1 MNATVGELC
10 PLQVLA
16 SDGNTGL
23 VATGYLYDPTGALL
37 DTVNLPHLARGLY
50 GTTYVFSAA
59 AYYTIGYQLTAGV
72 LVYEGASEVVR
83 VSTTLPSQLLDA
95 GSMSPQ
101 DLLCF
106 FRERNAQMEAP

>member
-1 MNATVGELC
+1 M
-10 PLQVLA
+10 
-16 SDGNTGL
+16 
-23 VATGYLYDPTGALL
+23 ATGYLYDPTGALL